1 MRITKTSVIADVMAP
16 VVVILCGY
24 LLVDVIVLVDVMV
37 AQHQLQVAM
46 VVAPISLAPQGTRRR
61 RTRVR
66 HALWESLHLHL
77 VSARALPVRL
87 VNTRTPLALLFARCV
102 RGESL

>member
-1 MRITKTSVIADVMAP
+1 MRVTKTSVVADVMETVA
-16 VVVILCGY
+16 VMFGLFLV

-61 RTRVR
+61 RTRVLN
-66 HALWESLHLHL
+66 ALWESFHLHL
-77 VSARALPVRL
+77 A
-87 VNTRTPLALLFARCV
+87 
-102 RGESL
+102 